1 MFSMRY
7 PLFFDLT
14 NQPVVVVG
22 AGKVASRKIRALL
35 AAGARVTVIAPSAS
49 SFIVG
54 QASRLYPLPTPK
66 ATGETPVPLIR
77 WLRRRYRPGDLRGAR
92 LVVAATDDPRINE
105 QVCAE
110 AKRRKLLVNCVA
122 PPSAGNFIVPAVARR
137 GRLIIAISTGGVSPA
152 LAKRLRRE
160 LERLLR
166 KDYPE
171 LRNE

>member
-35 AAGARVTVIAPSAS
+35 AAGARVTVIS
-49 SFIVG
+49 
-54 QASRLYPLPTPK
+54 PK
-66 ATGETPVPLIR
+66 AEPALAGKIR
-77 WLRRRYRPGDLRGAR
+77 WLRRRYRRGDLRGAR